1 MFRNMDRFDKA
12 MAAIILMGLLAVI
25 AAGIGS
31 YLTKEVPDSS
41 SDFYKVDGVNVHEI
55 HPKPGITCFLV
66 FRSGLSCIKD

>member
-12 MAAIILMGLLAVI
+12 MAAIMLMGLLAVI
-25 AAGIGS
+25 AASIGS
-31 YLTKEVPDSS
+31 YRTKEVPDSS
-41 SDFYKVDGVNVHEI
+41 SGFYKVDGVNVHEI